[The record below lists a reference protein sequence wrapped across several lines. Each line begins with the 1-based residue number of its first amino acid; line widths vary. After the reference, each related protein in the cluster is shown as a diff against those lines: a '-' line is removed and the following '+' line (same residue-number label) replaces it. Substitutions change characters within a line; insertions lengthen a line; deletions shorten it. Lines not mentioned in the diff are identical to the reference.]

1 MDRKEVALV
10 AGFMLIVVL
19 GPLMLF
25 GGQAKTILSNVGN
38 SVTSDYSDYPVPATD
53 PAPVPEVTAKP
64 IPAGGAIAAAGATPP
79 ELLIIRTG
87 SLELEVADLA
97 AVLATARDRV
107 VSLGGYVSESEE
119 SSEEDSARAMVTYR
133 IPADRWEA
141 ALDGLRSLADR
152 VRHQQTATEE
162 VTGQVVDLGAR
173 IGNLRASESALQ
185 GIMAGATRIAD
196 VIDVQARLT
205 EVRGEIERLV
215 AQKKHLEE
223 QAAYGTLIVSYVLP
237 APLEVTRVQA
247 GWDPAR
253 DVDEATGS
261 LIRAAQRATSAA
273 IWIAIVWLP
282 IGLVGGVGLAVCW
295 WVVRLL
301 RRRFAP
307 A

>member
-38 SVTSDYSDYPVPATD
+38 SVTTDYAGYPEPATD
-53 PAPVPEVTAKP
+53 PPVPEGTPKP
-64 IPAGGAIAAAGATPP
+64 VPGGGAIAAAGAAPP

-87 SLELEVADLA
+87 NLELEVADI
-97 AVLATARDRV
+97 ATSLVAARDLV
-107 VSLGGYVSESEE
+107 VAVGGYVSESEE
-119 SSEEDSARAMVTYR
+119 SSEEDTARAIVTYR

-141 ALDGLRSLADR
+141 ALDGIRSLAQR

-162 VTGQVVDLGAR
+162 VTSQVVDLGAR

-185 GIMAGATRIAD
+185 GIMAAAARISD
-196 VIDVQARLT
+196 VLDVQARLT

-215 AQKKHLEE
+215 AQKEQLEE
-223 QAAYGTLIVSYVLP
+223 QAAYGTLIVSYGLP

-261 LIRAAQRATSAA
+261 LIRAAQKATSAV

-282 IGLVGGVGLAVCW
+282 IGLVGGVGLTFGW
-295 WVVRLL
+295 WVVRLM